1 MEYRVS
7 RFPMPAHFFQT
18 ANEKDFSLSLEMT
31 RVRRSPLIIFHTTT

>member
-7 RFPMPAHFFQT
+7 RFPMLSRFFLI

-31 RVRRSPLIIFHTTT
+31 RGRRSPLIIFHTAT

>member
-7 RFPMPAHFFQT
+7 HFPMLSRFFLT